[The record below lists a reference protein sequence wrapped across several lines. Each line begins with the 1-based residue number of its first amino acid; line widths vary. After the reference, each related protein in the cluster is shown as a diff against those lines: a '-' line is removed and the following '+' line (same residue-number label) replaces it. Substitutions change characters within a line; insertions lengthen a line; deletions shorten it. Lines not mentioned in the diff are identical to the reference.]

1 MSKGRS
7 HSIVVNIEEP
17 PKTPKE
23 PLQRDP
29 VVTSTEWLPA
39 RYRFV
44 RDLSTGR
51 SARVSCVLD
60 TVTDDLVAVKLVD
73 TDTLN
78 ESQLA
83 RLEGEI
89 AIMGALDHPGC
100 VRLLDTYRAPGSILI
115 VMEYVSGGDL
125 LQYLWSRPDYR
136 LSMEEAAAIF
146 VQIAQVLDHMHQRG
160 FVHRDIKPE
169 NILLE
174 ANGTVKVA
182 DFGFACSWSPSARR
196 NSSVGT
202 IYYAAPE
209 IVTRGCT
216 YHGPEVDV
224 WSLGV
229 TLFAMVNGY
238 LPFHGENNSAT
249 RRLIRAGLMPPFSSQ
264 PPDVLVRLVQD
275 MLAVEQRSRPTMAD
289 VLLNPWVVQG
299 IADWESRR
307 NYRGRSRSVGTMGE
321 SKSITEAIVGE
332 VFFFFFFRSC
342 IFFFPSLSFLFFF
355 FWSFM
360 FSRQF
365 SGSCPCPN
373 CMRFFLFFFLLVLTP
388 VLAQAR
394 RQVASASAYLAC
406 DGMAQFPL
414 ELALQHVQLGCDR
427 PLRRDQP
434 QRWIRVRVGNTQVEP
449 QQSAAPYVDY
459 GIIYISF
466 ISGLGR
472 GTLAPVR
479 PAPAQSTACGPSTS

>member
-160 FVHRDIKPE
+160 FVHR
-169 NILLE
+169 
-174 ANGTVKVA
+174 
-182 DFGFACSWSPSARR
+182 
-196 NSSVGT
+196 
-202 IYYAAPE
+202 
-209 IVTRGCT
+209 
-216 YHGPEVDV
+216 
-224 WSLGV
+224 
-229 TLFAMVNGY
+229 
-238 LPFHGENNSAT
+238 
-249 RRLIRAGLMPPFSSQ
+249 
-264 PPDVLVRLVQD
+264 
-275 MLAVEQRSRPTMAD
+275 RS
-289 VLLNPWVVQG
+289 
-299 IADWESRR
+299 
-307 NYRGRSRSVGTMGE
+307 
-321 SKSITEAIVGE
+321 
-332 VFFFFFFRSC
+332 
-342 IFFFPSLSFLFFF
+342 
-355 FWSFM
+355 
-360 FSRQF
+360 
-365 SGSCPCPN
+365 
-373 CMRFFLFFFLLVLTP
+373 
-388 VLAQAR
+388 
-394 RQVASASAYLAC
+394 
-406 DGMAQFPL
+406 
-414 ELALQHVQLGCDR
+414 
-427 PLRRDQP
+427 
-434 QRWIRVRVGNTQVEP
+434 
-449 QQSAAPYVDY
+449 
-459 GIIYISF
+459 
-466 ISGLGR
+466 
-472 GTLAPVR
+472 
-479 PAPAQSTACGPSTS
+479 